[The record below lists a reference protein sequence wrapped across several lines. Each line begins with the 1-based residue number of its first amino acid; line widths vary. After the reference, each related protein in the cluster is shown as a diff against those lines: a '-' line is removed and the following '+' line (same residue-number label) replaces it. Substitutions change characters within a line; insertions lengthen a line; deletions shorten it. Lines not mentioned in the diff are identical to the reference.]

1 MKNRIIIFLS
11 LLFFTSQI
19 GCKAQIST
27 KDDTLFIDNKKCGR
41 LLYNKN
47 WEKQEKALTK
57 NVQCSDTLFLS
68 EKETQI
74 IAKNFF
80 YKYNKPKSVI
90 RKFALHYVQISVRH
104 L

>member
-27 KDDTLFIDNKKCGR
+27 KDDILFIDNKKCGR

-47 WEKQEKALTK
+47 GEKPL
-57 NVQCSDTLFLS
+57 LS
-68 EKETQI
+68 GIFMQLCKTV
-74 IAKNFF
+74 K
-80 YKYNKPKSVI
+80 K
-90 RKFALHYVQISVRH
+90 R
-104 L
+104 